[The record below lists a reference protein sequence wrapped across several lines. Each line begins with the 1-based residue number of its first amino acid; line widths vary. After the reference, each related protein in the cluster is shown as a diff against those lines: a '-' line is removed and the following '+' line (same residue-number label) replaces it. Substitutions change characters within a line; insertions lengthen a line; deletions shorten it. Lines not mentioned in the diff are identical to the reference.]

1 MIQQLLK
8 FGDKKMKLLK
18 IIAYFFATISIIL
31 LIILIFG
38 LNDYIFS
45 YLNENQKK
53 LLETNIGTI
62 LTVSI
67 TIATFIL
74 IYLDFDI
81 KSKKFEK
88 MQEEINIKLDNLKLE
103 KISIREKISKEREE
117 KKLIKQQIRN
127 DQEIANA
134 AKRSLRNKL

>member
-1 MIQQLLK
+1 
-8 FGDKKMKLLK
+8 MKLLK
-18 IIAYFFATISIIL
+18 IIAYLFAIISIFLLSIL
-31 LIILIFG
+31 LFG
-38 LNDYIFS
+38 LFDSIFN
-45 YLNENQKK
+45 YLDVINTK
-53 LLETNIGTI
+53 LLKDNIGTI
-62 LTVSI
+62 LTGSI

-81 KSKKFEK
+81 KSKQFEK
-88 MQEEINIKLDNLKLE
+88 MQEEVNIKLDNLKLE
-103 KISIREKISKEREE
+103 KISLREKISKERVE